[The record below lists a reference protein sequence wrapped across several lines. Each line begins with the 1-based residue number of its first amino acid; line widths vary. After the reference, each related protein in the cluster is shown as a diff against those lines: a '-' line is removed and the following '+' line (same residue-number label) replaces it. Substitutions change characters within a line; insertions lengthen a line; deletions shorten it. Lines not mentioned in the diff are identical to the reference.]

1 MRSSCCRRRC
11 RCVVKSVS
19 QASAAS
25 ATAATSVTEPAT
37 TTTATTA
44 ATTTAAVTGRIAQ
57 WTEHRLRDRKVS
69 GTSPGRSGGTVFLL
83 QGQLSAL
90 TLISVSIPRPWKFSV
105 ILPKVQMAARLR
117 SNRRASYMWC
127 MVVWCTQNAPR
138 RQQFHVALTM

>member
-1 MRSSCCRRRC
+1 M
-11 RCVVKSVS
+11 KSVS

-90 TLISVSIPRPWKFSV
+90 TLISVSIPRP
-105 ILPKVQMAARLR
+105 
-117 SNRRASYMWC
+117 
-127 MVVWCTQNAPR
+127 
-138 RQQFHVALTM
+138 